1 MNKEWLTA
9 RDFRLLAKGAA
20 RRLEQ
25 SKEMVNALNVFPVP
39 DGDTGINMA
48 LTIGAAVK
56 EMDKNQA
63 EALGEVAEAFA
74 FGSLMGARGNSGVI
88 LSQIFRGLSLGLAG
102 KDQVGPV
109 ELSKAIELAAR
120 TAYQAVMKP
129 TEGTILTVAREGA
142 RHCVQAATAGA
153 DVLEVLEAWLKGARE
168 SLARTPELLSVLKDA
183 GVVDAGGQGL
193 VLIIEGGILALKGEL
208 PADEEQPAQAAD
220 FAARVV
226 DDGPINFTYCTELI
240 LMGNGDFSLDELRAE
255 LSELGD
261 SLLVVGTPELTKV
274 HVHSD
279 HPGQVLEA
287 CLRRGSLKEIHIDNM
302 REQHKDFPSKE
313 EAALEEVPQQKLA
326 AVSVATGDG
335 LSSIFKSLGV
345 SAVIEGGQSMNPSTE
360 DLVAAIQQAPASKVI
375 VLPNNKNVILTA
387 QQAAEMTD
395 KEVAVVPTK
404 TIPQGLAAMLAFN
417 QEESLEENVSK
428 MEAALR
434 GVQTGEVTYAV
445 RNSRINGLEI
455 DENDILG
462 LADGEI
468 KVVGK
473 ARTAVTLDLI
483 TAMASEDA
491 GLITLYWGQDVEQGE
506 VDELVNQ
513 LEKQYPDYDI
523 EIHYGGQPLYY
534 YIISVE

>member
-1 MNKEWLTA
+1 M
-9 RDFRLLAKGAA
+9 
-20 RRLEQ
+20 
-25 SKEMVNALNVFPVP
+25 
-39 DGDTGINMA
+39 
-48 LTIGAAVK
+48 
-56 EMDKNQA
+56 
-63 EALGEVAEAFA
+63 
-74 FGSLMGARGNSGVI
+74 
-88 LSQIFRGLSLGLAG
+88 
-102 KDQVGPV
+102 
-109 ELSKAIELAAR
+109 
-120 TAYQAVMKP
+120 
-129 TEGTILTVAREGA
+129 
-142 RHCVQAATAGA
+142 
-153 DVLEVLEAWLKGARE
+153 
-168 SLARTPELLSVLKDA
+168 
-183 GVVDAGGQGL
+183 
-193 VLIIEGGILALKGEL
+193 
-208 PADEEQPAQAAD
+208 
-220 FAARVV
+220 

-387 QQAAEMTD
+387 QQAAELTD

-417 QEESLEENVSK
+417 QKESLEENVSK

>member
-9 RDFRLLAKGAA
+9 QDFRLLAKGAA

-387 QQAAEMTD
+387 QQAAELTD

-417 QEESLEENVSK
+417 QKESLEENVSK

>member
-387 QQAAEMTD
+387 QQAAELTD

-404 TIPQGLAAMLAFN
+404 TIPQGLAAMLAFS

>member
-387 QQAAEMTD
+387 QQAAELTD

-417 QEESLEENVSK
+417 QKESLEENVSK

-506 VDELVNQ
+506 GDELVNQ

-534 YIISVE
+534 YIISLE

>member
-1 MNKEWLTA
+1 VNKEWLTA

-387 QQAAEMTD
+387 QQAAELTD

-417 QEESLEENVSK
+417 QKESLEENVSK